1 MEEKIEKIFFEL
13 TGRDV
18 QDITPKT
25 KLNKLGLSSLS
36 LVEMVCA
43 IEDEF
48 DIEIPNS
55 QILKFKTVGDVKK
68 YLEKKR
74 QSVIEQ

>member
-1 MEEKIEKIFFEL
+1 MEERLNKIFAEL
-13 TGRDV
+13 TGK
-18 QDITPKT
+18 TNTNFSPKT

-48 DIEIPNS
+48 DVEIPNS
-55 QILKFKTVGDVKK
+55 QILKFKTIGDVIK
-68 YLEKKR
+68 YLEKN
-74 QSVIEQ
+74 I